1 MARLQARFG
10 ESACHR
16 YVVSFST
23 QPDDVLAVLELARRA
38 GDPDL
43 LGGDLVALGE
53 LPAATPAIDVV
64 PLLESAAGLDDA
76 GGFLDRLLSD
86 TGYRAH
92 LASRPGGQEVM
103 LGYSDSS
110 KESGFLASNWSLHQA
125 QGALVG
131 AARRHGVELTL
142 FHGRGGAIGRGGGP
156 ASRAILAQAAG
167 SVNGRLRFTEQGE
180 MVAAHYA
187 SPEIARRHLEQV
199 IAATLLASSPEHE
212 AAVDR
217 AATDGALV
225 LAELAAL
232 SRAAYRG
239 LVDMPGFFRVSPA
252 RRRSPR
258 SPAWPWARARWPVP
272 AGARPRPT
280 GPPTRPMPAAAPAQV
295 GLDSLR
301 AIPWVFAW
309 SQARTDLPGWY
320 GIGTALETYLDRGGR
335 ASLERLRTLHRTW
348 PFFASIVDNAELSLA
363 RADPGTFRR
372 YVALVG
378 GPEAAAVEAAIDAE
392 YDRSVRGIL
401 AVTGGDSLL
410 AGDPALRRSIELR
423 TPYVDALSALQIELL
438 TRLRRTPPADPEA
451 ARLRRIVGATL
462 SGIAAG
468 LQTTG

>member
-1 MARLQARFG
+1 
-10 ESACHR
+10 
-16 YVVSFST
+16 
-23 QPDDVLAVLELARRA
+23 
-38 GDPDL
+38 
-43 LGGDLVALGE
+43 
-53 LPAATPAIDVV
+53 
-64 PLLESAAGLDDA
+64 
-76 GGFLDRLLSD
+76 
-86 TGYRAH
+86 
-92 LASRPGGQEVM
+92 M

-125 QGALVG
+125 QGALVR
-131 AARRHGVELTL
+131 AAGRHGVALTL

-167 SVNGRLRFTEQGE
+167 SVAGRLKFTEQGE

-199 IAATLLASSPEHE
+199 IAATLLASSPAHE

-217 AATDGALV
+217 AASDGAFV
-225 LAELAAL
+225 LAELAAF
-232 SRAAYRG
+232 SRAAYRA
-239 LVDMPGFFRVSPA
+239 LLEMPGFFRVFAGATPIEEIAGLALGSRPVA
-252 RRRSPR
+252 RLDRRADVAGPQ
-258 SPAWPWARARWPVP
+258 VP
-272 AGARPRPT
+272 AS
-280 GPPTRPMPAAAPAQV
+280 AASMADAAHAQTAQA

-320 GIGTALETYLDRGGR
+320 GIGTALETYLDRGGSQ
-335 ASLERLRTLHRTW
+335 ALERLRALHRQW

-363 RADPGTFRR
+363 RADPGTFHR

-378 GPEAAAVEAAIDAE
+378 GLEAAAVESAIDAE

-401 AVTGGDSLL
+401 AITGADRLL
-410 AGDPALRRSIELR
+410 SGDPALRRSIDLR
-423 TPYVDALSALQIELL
+423 TPYVDALSALQVELL
-438 TRLRRTPPADPEA
+438 ARLRRTPPGDPDA
-451 ARLRRIVGATL
+451 TRLRRIVGATL

>member
-1 MARLQARFG
+1 
-10 ESACHR
+10 
-16 YVVSFST
+16 
-23 QPDDVLAVLELARRA
+23 
-38 GDPDL
+38 
-43 LGGDLVALGE
+43 VALGE
-53 LPAATPAIDVV
+53 LPAATPSLDVV

-76 GGFLDRLLSD
+76 GRFLERLLSD
-86 TGYRAH
+86 PGYRAH
-92 LASRPGGQEVM
+92 LATRPGGGQEVM

-125 QGALVG
+125 QGVLVNV
-131 AARRHGVELTL
+131 ARRHGVELTL

-167 SVNGRLRFTEQGE
+167 SVDGRLKFTEQGE

-187 SPEIARRHLEQV
+187 SPEIARRHLEGV

-232 SRAAYRG
+232 SRAAYRA
-239 LVDMPGFFRVSPA
+239 LVEMPGFFSVFAGATPIAEIAGLALGSRPVARPGRRPA
-252 RRRSPR
+252 T
-258 SPAWPWARARWPVP
+258 AEVAVEVQDVP
-272 AGARPRPT
+272 ADPGR
-280 GPPTRPMPAAAPAQV
+280 GDPAGHV
-295 GLDSLR
+295 GLESLR

-320 GIGTALETYLDRGGR
+320 GIGTALETYLDRSGR
-335 ASLERLRTLHRTW
+335 DGLERLRTLRRSW

-372 YVALVG
+372 YIALVG
-378 GPEAAAVEAAIDAE
+378 GPEAAAVEGAIDAE
-392 YDRSVRGIL
+392 YDRSVRAIL
-401 AVTGGDSLL
+401 SIAGHEGLL
-410 AGDPALRRSIELR
+410 AGDPAQRRSIELR

-438 TRLRRTPPADPEA
+438 ARLRRTPPGDPEA